1 MKIPK
6 GFQQT
11 STNSKGIVFIK
22 DQEENEYLLVPSD
35 GENTEFWISAYE
47 ISKHIHSKTHM
58 IAPASISTDNPW
70 VFVDLNAA
78 RDAARKEGGR
88 LPTESEYERYYKLCQ
103 KYQLL
108 KEECFVWT
116 ETREDKNYIS
126 RKGKEREVCY
136 ATRKTNHLSFRIVLE
151 A

>member
-1 MKIPK
+1 MEIPK
-6 GFQQT
+6 GFRQIT
-11 STNSKGIVFIK
+11 TNSNGTVLIK
-22 DQEENEYLLVPSD
+22 NQEGNEYLLVPGD
-35 GENTEFWISAYE
+35 GENEGFWISAHE

-88 LPTESEYERYYKLCQ
+88 LPTESEYERYYKLC
-103 KYQLL
+103 KRYHLA
-108 KEECFVWT
+108 KEQYFLWT
-116 ETREDKNYIS
+116 ETKEGKNYIA

-136 ATRKTNHLSFRIVLE
+136 ATRQTNHLSFRIVLE